1 VPTWAP
7 RCHRNIGRLPTARP
21 RSTCCEIIHQRK
33 PRHRLQLTVVIGDP
47 LRGSVPIEYLAS
59 ISDSVTGIQLTI
71 ELFGAPGEIRT
82 PDPLVRSYISPLLPI
97 APDCAGVCS
106 FNGLFL
112 GFCFVARTI

>member
-71 ELFGAPGEIRT
+71 NYLARPERFELPT
-82 PDPLVRSYISPLLPI
+82 PWFVVILVRCSPLRLT
-97 APDCAGVCS
+97 ALEYAVSMGYS
-106 FNGLFL
+106 
-112 GFCFVARTI
+112 